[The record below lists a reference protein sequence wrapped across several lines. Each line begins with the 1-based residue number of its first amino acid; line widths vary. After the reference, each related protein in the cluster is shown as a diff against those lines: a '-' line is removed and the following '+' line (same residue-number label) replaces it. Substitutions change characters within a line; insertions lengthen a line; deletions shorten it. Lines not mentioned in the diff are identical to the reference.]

1 MITERSFLFYAAYNK
16 LITKPVTSIENF
28 FCSLLFG
35 MHIAK
40 GGYFMYYYTISQ
52 NELTYYLQK
61 RDTTLI
67 DLRTPEAFQRG
78 HIPGAINIP
87 YPQLHTK
94 SHSAFGRDIVILYCD
109 RGSQSLLAARDLQ
122 KRGITAFSIYG
133 GFLTYHG
140 PVESLRKQA
149 NG

>member
-1 MITERSFLFYAAYNK
+1 
-16 LITKPVTSIENF
+16 
-28 FCSLLFG
+28 
-35 MHIAK
+35 
-40 GGYFMYYYTISQ
+40 MYYYTISQ
-52 NELTYYLQK
+52 NELSYYLQK
-61 RDTTLI
+61 PDSTLV

-87 YPQLHTK
+87 YSQLHTT
-94 SHSAFGRDIVILYCD
+94 SLSTFGKEIVILYCD

-133 GFLTYHG
+133 GFFAYRG
-140 PVESLRKQA
+140 PVERLVQQA